1 MEFNATSLNVT
12 ELLVVALAVVALLM
26 VLRKRYTSNLPLL
39 FYFALIM
46 FNNMTDREVNP
57 YVLYAG
63 LLVAMI
69 LRFEYMGGP
78 FVKLIA
84 FMTSA
89 SLIVIAYLMV
99 SEVMSA

>member
-12 ELLVVALAVVALLM
+12 ELLVVALAVVAILM

-46 FNNMTDREVNP
+46 FSNMTDREVNP
-57 YVLYAG
+57 YLLYAG
-63 LLVAMI
+63 LLLAMF
-69 LRFEYMGGP
+69 LRFEFMGGP
-78 FVKLIA
+78 FVKLVA

-89 SLIVIAYLMV
+89 SLVVIAYLMV
-99 SEVMSA
+99 SEVFAA

>member
-26 VLRKRYTSNLPLL
+26 VLRERYTSNLPLL